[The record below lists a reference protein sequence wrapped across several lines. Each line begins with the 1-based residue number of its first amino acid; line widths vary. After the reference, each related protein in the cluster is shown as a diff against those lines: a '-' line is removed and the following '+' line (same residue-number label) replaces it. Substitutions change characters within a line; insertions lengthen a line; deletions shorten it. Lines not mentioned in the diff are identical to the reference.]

1 MLISMLLKNFYKILT
16 VEKSYTFLSK
26 VSHWKSIKTDPQKT
40 CNHFYTLEPRKF
52 LSNIVRQDVLYI
64 SIRSLWLE
72 IYQIWSATN
81 FIHSYILTIINRIKL
96 FLHADRK
103 Y

>member
-1 MLISMLLKNFYKILT
+1 MSIKFYPLKNPTHFYQKFVIENLLKLIHKKLVVIFN
-16 VEKSYTFLSK
+16 
-26 VSHWKSIKTDPQKT
+26 
-40 CNHFYTLEPRKF
+40 LEPRKF

-72 IYQIWSATN
+72 IYQIWSTTN
-81 FIHSYILTIINRIKL
+81 FIHFYILTIINRIKL
-96 FLHADRK
+96 FLYADRK

>member
-1 MLISMLLKNFYKILT
+1 MRRKILYIFYQ
-16 VEKSYTFLSK
+16 KFLIGIY
-26 VSHWKSIKTDPQKT
+26 WDCDPQKT
-40 CNHFYTLEPRKF
+40 YNNFYTLEPRKF

-64 SIRSLWLE
+64 YIRSLWLE

-81 FIHSYILTIINRIKL
+81 FIHFYILTINRIKL